1 MNTLKGFPK
10 KEASKWMWKKWDTRS
25 DGKIF
30 WKYNKSCRNGERWIT
45 WEQALIEKKK
55 ESEAALRNYHKN
67 SEKIKKQRKNKWK
80 ENLEENR
87 KKKNDQ
93 TKKRRRANPMSS
105 IAHRLSSRIR
115 DFIRHRNYLKT
126 SKTSVMIGCQWDELK
141 NHIESKFVDDMSWSN
156 RHLWHID
163 HIVPLA
169 RAKSEEEMIKLS
181 HYTNL
186 QPLWAEDNFKKGA
199 KF

>member
-10 KEASKWMWKKWDTRS
+10 PDAGQWRWRKWDIRE
-25 DGKIF
+25 DGKVF
-30 WKYNKSCRNGERWIT
+30 WKYNKTCKDGQRWIT
-45 WEQALIEKKK
+45 WEQALIEKEN
-55 ESEAALRNYHKN
+55 ESEAALRRYHKN
-67 SEKIKKQRKNKWK
+67 SEKIKKQRKERWSV
-80 ENLEENR
+80 NLEENR
-87 KKKNDQ
+87 KKKSDQ
-93 TKKRRRANPMSS
+93 MRKQRKTNPMSS
-105 IAHRLSSRIR
+105 MADRLRSRIR

-126 SKTSVMIGCQWDELK
+126 SKTSVIIGCSWEELK
-141 NHIESKFVDDMSWSN
+141 NHIESKFIDGMSWSN

-169 RAKSEEEMIKLS
+169 SANSEEEMIRLS

-186 QPLWAEDNFKKGA
+186 QPLWAEDNFKKGS